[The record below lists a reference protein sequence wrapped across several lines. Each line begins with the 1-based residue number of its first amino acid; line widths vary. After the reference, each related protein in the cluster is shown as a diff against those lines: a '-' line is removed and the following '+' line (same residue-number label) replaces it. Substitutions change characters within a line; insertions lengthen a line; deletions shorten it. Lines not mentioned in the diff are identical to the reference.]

1 MKSATFPSVRVD
13 PELRKAAEDVLLEG
27 ETLSSFVERSIRE
40 SIEHCRSQSEFIARG
55 IASSEAAKRSGS
67 YVSSVDVL
75 ARLRIRL
82 DFYSPGNHLRNASQ
96 ACSLSA

>member
-27 ETLSSFVERSIRE
+27 VTLSSFVERSIRE
-40 SIEHCRSQSEFIARG
+40 SIEHRRSQSEFIARG

-67 YVSSVDVL
+67 YVSSADVL
-75 ARLRIRL
+75 ARLGVRL
-82 DFYSPGNHLRNASQ
+82 DSLRASNKK
-96 ACSLSA
+96 SR